1 MDGISA
7 VDRGERVLFS
17 AASGRFEKL
26 ERKEGILVRCPY
38 CAADNDHVVDSRTM
52 AGGASIRRRRECLEC
67 HRRFTTYEHV
77 DEILLM
83 IIKKDGRREPYQR
96 DKVVA
101 GIRIACQ
108 KRPIS
113 EDQIQ
118 DLTSQV
124 EQQIFSQME
133 KEVDSSVV
141 GEMVMEHLR
150 ELDQVAYVRFA
161 SVYRSF
167 KDATEFLAE
176 LSSLMDQSREKPKQ
190 KNPSRKKIIKW
201 MAK

>member
-1 MDGISA
+1 M
-7 VDRGERVLFS
+7 
-17 AASGRFEKL
+17 
-26 ERKEGILVRCPY
+26 RCPY

-52 AGGASIRRRRECLEC
+52 SGGASIRRRRECLEC
-67 HRRFTTYEHV
+67 HRRFTTFEHV
-77 DEILLM
+77 DDIPLM
-83 IIKKDGRREPYQR
+83 IIKKDGRREPYHR

-124 EQQIFSQME
+124 EQSIFSQME
-133 KEVDSSVV
+133 KEVESSVV

-167 KDATEFLAE
+167 KDVTEFLAE
-176 LSSLMDQSREKPKQ
+176 LSSLMDQSRDKSKH